1 MDSSR
6 KDAPKNRPL
15 TVLITGFG
23 PFPTAPFNPTQAL
36 VAALKRTRRP
46 MLADVKIAT
55 HIFRTS
61 YAAVDR
67 DLPKLLAEHRPD
79 VLLMFG
85 LAARTPYVRIE
96 TQARAARSRLLT
108 DVDGV
113 LASAPS
119 SSGAGQAL
127 TGRAPM
133 IPLLLAAHRARADI
147 RLSRDAGRYLCNH
160 LYRRALEAAAPET
173 PGIAVFVHVPK
184 VARGVMARRRSA
196 RRPALTAADLV
207 RVGRALLPVLIGAAR
222 KH

>member
-85 LAARTPYVRIE
+85 LAARTRYIRIE
-96 TQARAARSRLLT
+96 THARAARSRLLA

-113 LASAPS
+113 LPLAATAGT
-119 SSGAGQAL
+119 SGALRA
-127 TGRAPM
+127 RAPV
-133 IPLLLAAHRARADI
+133 IPLLLAARRTGADI

-222 KH
+222 RH

>member
-1 MDSSR
+1 MVASG
-6 KDAPKNRPL
+6 KNRPL

-36 VAALKRTRRP
+36 VAALARTRRP
-46 MLADVKIAT
+46 ALADMKIAT

-67 DLPKLLAEHRPD
+67 ELPRLLAEHRPD

-96 TQARAARSRLLT
+96 THARAARSRLLA

-113 LASAPS
+113 LPAAGTAGKA
-119 SSGAGQAL
+119 GAL
-127 TGRAPM
+127 RTRAPTL
-133 IPLLLAAHRARADI
+133 PLLLAARRTGADI

-160 LYRRALEAAAPET
+160 VYRRALEISGTGAP
-173 PGIAVFVHVPK
+173 AVALFVHVPK
-184 VARGVMARRRSA
+184 VARSAMARRRST
-196 RRPALTAADLV
+196 RRPAMTASDLV
-207 RVGRALLPVLIGAAR
+207 RVGRALLPILISAAR